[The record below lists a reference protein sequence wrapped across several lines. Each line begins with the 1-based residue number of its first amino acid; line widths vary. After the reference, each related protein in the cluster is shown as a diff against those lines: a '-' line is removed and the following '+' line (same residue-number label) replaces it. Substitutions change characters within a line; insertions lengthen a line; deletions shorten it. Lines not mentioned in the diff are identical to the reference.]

1 MQFTTAKAITMQE
14 FASRNKEDRRSGK
27 DRRQSYDLNY
37 FLQGGVE
44 RRKRVDDRRTPFLER
59 RKGWVRINPWRSVYV
74 GM

>member
-1 MQFTTAKAITMQE
+1 MLLNTAKANQMQD
-14 FASRNKEDRRSGK
+14 FSSRDKEDRRSGK

-37 FLQGGVE
+37 FLDGGVE
-44 RRKRVDDRRTPFLER
+44 RRKQVEDRRQPFLER